1 MYLLGSAMAMMADNI
16 EHVISYWVI
25 FHKFHSPALGGF
37 AVISHWL
44 PFLLFSF
51 FSGALADRY
60 DPRRIV
66 QLGMAL
72 FMTVSVGWSVLI
84 FTDTLEM
91 WHAAVLLIFHGL
103 AGMFWGPSSQ
113 MLIHDIVG
121 REQLQSGVRL
131 LATSRQLGLLLG
143 PAIGGGLMLVFGPA
157 LGLLI
162 NVFIYLP
169 LVLWLW
175 KAPFGRPSGKD
186 KDAGSPRRSLRG
198 FADII
203 PTVRGVAN
211 NPTIFSMIML
221 AGAASLFIGNAYQAQ
236 MPEFTRDLGFG
247 QSGFYYSVLLAANA
261 AGAVIAGLALETGSL
276 LEPKPKTAFLLVLI
290 WCCAIGGFSAS
301 TNYPLSVAL
310 LFVGGFM
317 HLAYSSMAQT
327 LVQLNA
333 PPESRGRVIG
343 LYNMSAL
350 GLMTFSG
357 ITVGIGGSFLGIHWS
372 LGLSAAALAAT
383 AMSLMMYASARE
395 RAIRPV

>member
-66 QLGMAL
+66 QLGMVL
-72 FMTVSVGWSVLI
+72 FMAVTAGWSYLI

-91 WHAAVLLIFHGL
+91 WHAAALLIVHGL
-103 AGMFWGPSSQ
+103 AGMFWGPAGQ

-121 REQLQSGVRL
+121 TAQLQSGVRL
-131 LATSRQLGLLLG
+131 FATSRKLGILLG
-143 PAIGGGLMLVFGPA
+143 PAIGGGLMLLAGPA

-162 NVFIYLP
+162 NVLIYLP
-169 LVLWLW
+169 LTLWLW
-175 KAPFGRPSGKD
+175 KAPFGRQTGED
-186 KDAGSPRRSLRG
+186 KEDGRSARSLRG
-198 FADII
+198 FADIM

-211 NPTIFSMIML
+211 NPTIFSMIL
-221 AGAASLFIGNAYQAQ
+221 LVGAASLFIGNAHQAQ

-261 AGAVIAGLALETGSL
+261 AGAVIAGFVLESGNL
-276 LEPKPKTAFLLVLI
+276 LEAKPKTAFLLVLI
-290 WCCAIGGFSAS
+290 WCCAIASFSAS
-301 TNYPLSVAL
+301 TSYPLSVAL
-310 LFVGGFM
+310 LFIAGFVN
-317 HLAYSSMAQT
+317 LAYSSMAQT

-333 PPESRGRVIG
+333 PAQSRGRVIG
-343 LYNMSAL
+343 LYNMSSL
-350 GLMTFSG
+350 GMMTFSG
-357 ITVGIGGSFLGIHWS
+357 LSVGVGGSVIGIHWS
-372 LGLSAAALAAT
+372 LGLSAGALAVT
-383 AMSLMMYASARE
+383 AVSLMMYASARQ
-395 RAIRPV
+395 RAARPV